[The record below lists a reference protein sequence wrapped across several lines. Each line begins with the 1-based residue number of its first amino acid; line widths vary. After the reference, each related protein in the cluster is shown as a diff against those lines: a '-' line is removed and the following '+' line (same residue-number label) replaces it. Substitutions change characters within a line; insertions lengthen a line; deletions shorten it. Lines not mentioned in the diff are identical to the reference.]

1 MKKSLIAGLIALTAS
16 PSLFAATYKV
26 EVQNLTRGIYF
37 APILVS
43 AHPATTKLFTSGMPA
58 STNIQSVAERGD
70 IAGVTTDMAGVAAKY
85 VENPAGGLLSPGAS
99 TMADLGDPGTAN
111 TNLTVIGMI
120 VPSNDGFIALN
131 DIALPTAAGTYVYMV
146 NGYDA
151 GTEGNDEIR
160 GSGVHGVAGFGVPE
174 PIDAM
179 VGHGGTGIAGVTPE
193 GFVHIHPGHIG
204 DQDKNGGTTDTD
216 ASVHRW
222 LNPVA
227 RVTVTVQ

>member
-1 MKKSLIAGLIALTAS
+1 MKKSLLAGFIAFVVS
-16 PSLFAATYKV
+16 PSLYAATYKV
-26 EVQNLTRGIYF
+26 EVQNLTRGTYF

-43 AHPATTKLFTSGMPA
+43 AHPATTKLFSLGTAA
-58 STNIQSVAERGD
+58 SANVESVAERGD
-70 IAGVTTDMAGVAAKY
+70 ISGVTADMAAVAANS
-85 VENPAGGLLSPGAS
+85 VANPAGGLLAPGAS
-99 TMADLGDPGTAN
+99 TMADLATPDAAN

-160 GSGVHGVAGFGVPE
+160 GSGAPGMPGFGVPAPLE
-174 PIDAM
+174 NL
-179 VGHGGTGIAGVTPE
+179 VGTGGTGIPGVAAE

-204 DQDKNGGTTDTD
+204 DMNKTGGTSDLD
-216 ASVHRW
+216 SSIHRW
-222 LNPVA
+222 LNPMA

>member
-26 EVQNLTRGIYF
+26 EVQNLTRGVYF
-37 APILVS
+37 APLLVS
-43 AHPATTKLFTSGMPA
+43 AHPATTKLFSAGSPA
-58 STNIQSVAERGD
+58 STNIQSMAESGD
-70 IAGVTTDMAGVAAKY
+70 ISGVTADMAGVAAKY
-85 VENPAGGLLSPGAS
+85 SANPAGGLLAPGAS
-99 TMADLGDPGTAN
+99 TMADLGDPGVGN

-131 DIALPTAAGTYVYMV
+131 NIALPTTAGTYVYMV
-146 NGYDA
+146 NVYDA

-160 GSGVHGVAGFGVPE
+160 GGGAPGVAGFGVPA
-174 PIDAM
+174 PLDAM
-179 VGHGGTGIAGVTPE
+179 VGHGGTGVPGVKAE

-216 ASVHRW
+216 ASIHRW

>member
-1 MKKSLIAGLIALTAS
+1 MKKSLIAGLIALTTS
-16 PSLFAATYKV
+16 PALFAATYKV
-26 EVQNLTRGIYF
+26 EVQNLTRGVYF
-37 APILVS
+37 APLLVS
-43 AHPATTKLFTSGMPA
+43 AHPATAKLFTSGMPA

-70 IAGVTTDMAGVAAKY
+70 IAGVTADMMGVAAKS
-85 VENPAGGLLSPGAS
+85 VANPAEGLLSPGAS
-99 TMADLGDPGTAN
+99 TMADLGEPSAGN

-131 DIALPTAAGTYVYMV
+131 NIALPTTAGTYIYMV

-160 GSGVHGVAGFGVPE
+160 GSGAPGMAGFGVPA
-174 PIDAM
+174 PIDDS
-179 VGHGGTGIAGVTPE
+179 VGHGGTGIPGVTAE
-193 GFVHIHPGHIG
+193 GFIHIHPGHIG

-216 ASVHRW
+216 ASIHRW

>member
-1 MKKSLIAGLIALTAS
+1 MKKSLIAGLISLTLS
-16 PSLFAATYKV
+16 PAVFAASYKV

-43 AHPATTKLFTSGMPA
+43 AHPATTKLFTAGTPA
-58 STNIQSVAERGD
+58 SSNIQSVAERGD
-70 IAGVTTDMAGVAAKY
+70 IAGVTADMAGVAAKY
-85 VENPAGGLLSPGAS
+85 VANPNGGLLAPGAS

-151 GTEGNDEIR
+151 GTEANDEIR
-160 GSGVHGVAGFGVPE
+160 GSGAPGVAGFGVPG
-174 PIDAM
+174 PLDAM
-179 VGHGGTGIAGVTPE
+179 VGHGATGIVGAKAE
-193 GFVHIHPGHIG
+193 GFVHIHRGHIG
-204 DQDKNGGTTDTD
+204 DMDANGGSSDLD